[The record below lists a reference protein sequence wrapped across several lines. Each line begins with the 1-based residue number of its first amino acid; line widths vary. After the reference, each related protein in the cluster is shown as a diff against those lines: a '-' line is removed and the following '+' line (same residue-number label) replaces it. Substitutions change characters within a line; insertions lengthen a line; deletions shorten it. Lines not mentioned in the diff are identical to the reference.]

1 MADQAPSQPPLPA
14 NPVDAG
20 DRLSFTLFLALA
32 VHALL
37 VFGVTFTLPDAGQAA
52 PSLDVTLANHSS
64 PDEPDEADFLA
75 QHNQLASG
83 TEEEARQLTTDQQA
97 EFADTQVREINPTP
111 QVQAAAPQQQ
121 EDREVVTTVG
131 PSGRQQVQVEDPD
144 REEEQQEREGLV
156 EDTPP
161 LSQEIASLQA
171 KLDQQRQEYAKR
183 PRIRRL
189 TSAATRAAADAQ
201 YLHEWGQK
209 VERTGNR
216 HYPQEALNQQI
227 TGNLRLLVA
236 INPEGG
242 VHEVEILQSSGH
254 SVLDQAA
261 IQIVHLAAP
270 YKRFPPEIRETTD
283 RLEIIRTWNFEI
295 AGLSTTAN

>member
-1 MADQAPSQPPLPA
+1 MADNAPEQPSLPESQ
-14 NPVDAG
+14 VDSG

-32 VHALL
+32 VHAMLI
-37 VFGVTFTLPDAGQAA
+37 FGVAFTLPDAGQTA

-64 PDEPDEADFLA
+64 PEAPDEADFLA

-83 TEEEARQLTTDQQA
+83 TEEEARQLTTEQQA
-97 EFADTQVREINPTP
+97 EFADTQVRQINPTP
-111 QVQAAAPQQQ
+111 QVQAATPQQR
-121 EDREVVTTVG
+121 EDQEVVTTTG
-131 PSGRQQVQVEDPD
+131 QSERRQVQLDDPD
-144 REEEQQEREGLV
+144 REEEQEEREGLA
-156 EDTPP
+156 EDSPP
-161 LSQEIASLQA
+161 LTQEIASLQA

-216 HYPQEALNQQI
+216 HYPEEALNQQI
-227 TGNLRLLVA
+227 TGSLRLSVA
-236 INPEGG
+236 INPDGG

-295 AGLSTTAN
+295 TGLSTTTN